1 LAEGTRDAR
10 QRRGG
15 DRPPPPLVAALDLGT
30 NNCRLLVARSTRR
43 GDLRVVDS
51 FSRIVRL
58 GEGVAQSGRLSE
70 AAITRTLEALKV
82 CAGRLASNKVSRVRA
97 VATEACRRAA
107 NASDLVER
115 AQAESGIALE
125 IISSDE
131 EARLAAIGCA
141 PLVDGRSAGALIFD
155 IGGGSTEIIWMQRDH
170 KAQPRVVASTSQK
183 LGVVTLAET
192 WTGGPLDPDGYGRMR
207 AELIEHLRPVKA
219 AMDEVA
225 PFDPATHHLL
235 GTSGTVTTL
244 AAVALGLPRYERAKV
259 DASWH
264 ACRDIAA
271 VIDRLVGLDLK
282 SRAAVGCIGR
292 DRADL
297 IVPGCAIFA
306 AISALWPCE
315 RLRVADR
322 GLREGML
329 RELMGRR

>member
-1 LAEGTRDAR
+1 MAEGTRDAR
-10 QRRGG
+10 RSRGG
-15 DRPPPPLVAALDLGT
+15 KPPLVAALDLGT
-30 NNCRLLVARSTRR
+30 NNCRLLVARVTRR
-43 GDLRVVDS
+43 GELRVVDS

-58 GEGVAQSGRLSE
+58 GEGVAQSGRLSD
-70 AAITRTLEALKV
+70 AAMARTIEALKV
-82 CAGRLASNKVSRVRA
+82 CAGRLASNEVSRVRA
-97 VATEACRRAA
+97 VATEACRRAT
-107 NASDLVER
+107 NASDLVAR
-115 AQAESGIALE
+115 AQAESGIVLE

-141 PLVDGRSAGALIFD
+141 PLVDRRSAGGLIFD
-155 IGGGSTEIIWMQRDH
+155 IGGGSTEIIWMKRDRD
-170 KAQPRVVASTSQK
+170 ARPRVVASTSQK
-183 LGVVTLAET
+183 LGVVTLAES
-192 WTGGPLDPDGYGRMR
+192 WTGGPLDRAGYARMLD
-207 AELIEHLRPVKA
+207 ELIAHLRPVKA
-219 AMDEVA
+219 EMDGIE
-225 PFDPATHHLL
+225 PFDTATHHLL

-271 VIDRLVGLDLK
+271 VIDRLVDLDLK
-282 SRAAVGCIGR
+282 ARAAIGCIGR

-306 AISALWPCE
+306 AILALWPCE